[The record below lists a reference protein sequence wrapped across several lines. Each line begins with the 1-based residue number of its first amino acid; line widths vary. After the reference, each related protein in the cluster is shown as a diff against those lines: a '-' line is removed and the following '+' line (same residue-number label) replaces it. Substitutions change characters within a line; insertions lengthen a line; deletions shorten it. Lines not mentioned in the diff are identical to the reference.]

1 MAFGTIT
8 GILKRSIVKQGRPSM
23 AVLELTCTAGTAGE
37 AGAFPATIINP
48 LAVDSVGSL
57 FDLRGLKLYSVKV
70 IPGATA
76 PTDATDLTITDEYGI
91 DLLGGKGSLPISA
104 SGFTSAIGHGCL
116 EVETA
121 RNIKKSLGMCRIS
134 TAISERIKSGG
145 NPILHLNL

>member
-91 DLLGGKGSLPISA
+91 DLLGGKGTDLIGATSKTWIPIGPAGYALPALITGNVTVTITGNLIASA
-104 SGFTSAIGHGCL
+104 VITIVL
-116 EVETA
+116 EFVGE
-121 RNIKKSLGMCRIS
+121 
-134 TAISERIKSGG
+134 
-145 NPILHLNL
+145 

>member
-1 MAFGTIT
+1 MIT

-57 FDLRGLKLYSVKV
+57 FDIRGLKLYSVKA
-70 IPGATA
+70 IPGTTA

-91 DLLGGKGSLPISA
+91 DLLGGKGTDLIGATSKTWIPIGPAGYALPALITGNVTVTITGNLIASA
-104 SGFTSAIGHGCL
+104 VITIVL
-116 EVETA
+116 EFVGE
-121 RNIKKSLGMCRIS
+121 
-134 TAISERIKSGG
+134 
-145 NPILHLNL
+145 

>member
-1 MAFGTIT
+1 MAIGTIT

-37 AGAFPATIINP
+37 AGTFPATIINP

-70 IPGATA
+70 IPGATV

-91 DLLGGKGSLPISA
+91 DLLGGKGTDLIDATSKTWIPIGPAGYALPALITGNVTVTITGNLIDSA
-104 SGFTSAIGHGCL
+104 VITIVL
-116 EVETA
+116 EFVGE
-121 RNIKKSLGMCRIS
+121 
-134 TAISERIKSGG
+134 
-145 NPILHLNL
+145 

>member
-1 MAFGTIT
+1 MIT

-23 AVLELTCTAGTAGE
+23 AVLELTCTAE

-91 DLLGGKGSLPISA
+91 DLLGGKGTDLIDSTSKTWIPIGPAGYALPALITGNVTVTITGNLVA
-104 SGFTSAIGHGCL
+104 GAVITIVL
-116 EVETA
+116 EFVGE
-121 RNIKKSLGMCRIS
+121 
-134 TAISERIKSGG
+134 
-145 NPILHLNL
+145 